1 MIWVL
6 FEGQHKYLWTD
17 TVIIIKSFYTSLQSL
32 RLLTETLESSK
43 NHKLNESVSLINTWD
58 WFFSWKKK
66 KEIQFRWE
74 NNGTVPK
81 NLTTKWMVVFV
92 FPLQGKLIKF
102 TITSHSTNERLG
114 PLQNYKLI
122 IPVTEYAFKTPD
134 NGDFQELKIDMP
146 HLGEFT
152 TVWTFAG

>member
-1 MIWVL
+1 
-6 FEGQHKYLWTD
+6 
-17 TVIIIKSFYTSLQSL
+17 
-32 RLLTETLESSK
+32 
-43 NHKLNESVSLINTWD
+43 
-58 WFFSWKKK
+58 
-66 KEIQFRWE
+66 
-74 NNGTVPK
+74 
-81 NLTTKWMVVFV
+81 MVVFV